1 MIESTLAPEPKLCS
15 NTEPH
20 RRARIG
26 LRIPPQCGYGA
37 IALRWGGQIESRDGK
52 LSVLFQN

>member
-1 MIESTLAPEPKLCS
+1 MVESTLAPEPKLCS
-15 NTEPH
+15 TTEPD
-20 RRARIG
+20 RRARTG
-26 LRIPPQCGYGA
+26 LRIPPQCGYEA